1 MPAKIIGMFDYC
13 PELVK
18 KKSTYTPAHGRAS
31 AKWVAKNKEHV
42 NKQQRE
48 RHAHK
53 MRTDMDYRN
62 MKAEA
67 NKKSNKKRDE
77 KVAKYKAAF
86 QLLEEIDAMED
97 DETI

>member
-1 MPAKIIGMFDYC
+1 MPAKIVGQWDYC
-13 PELVK
+13 PELIK
-18 KKSTYTPAHGRAS
+18 KNTYTPAHGRAT
-31 AKWVAKNKEHV
+31 AKWVAKNREHC
-42 NKQQRE
+42 NAKQRE